1 MGKEILEGCK
11 ILLHTCGAVKENEKV
26 LVVTDETSRQI
37 GEAMYQCAVEYTD
50 ATLICTKD
58 RTTHGEAPTDCVAA
72 AMAQADVIF
81 QRRLSHCT
89 TQTRESKPV
98 KKEPVL

>member
-37 GEAMYQCAVEYTD
+37 GEAMYQCAVNIRMP
-50 ATLICTKD
+50 L
-58 RTTHGEAPTDCVAA
+58 
-72 AMAQADVIF
+72 
-81 QRRLSHCT
+81 
-89 TQTRESKPV
+89 
-98 KKEPVL
+98 

>member
-58 RTTHGEAPTDCVAA
+58 RTTPWGSSDRLCGGGYGPGRCD
-72 AMAQADVIF
+72 IF
-81 QRRLSHCT
+81 SDDFLIVQHRRENQSL
-89 TQTRESKPV
+89 
-98 KKEPVL
+98 